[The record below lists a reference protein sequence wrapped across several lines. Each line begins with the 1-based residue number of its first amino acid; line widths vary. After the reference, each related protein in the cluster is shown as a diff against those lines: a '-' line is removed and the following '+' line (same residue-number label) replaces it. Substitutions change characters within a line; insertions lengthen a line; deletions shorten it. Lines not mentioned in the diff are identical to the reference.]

1 MWFYAVIDRPAWAGP
16 HNVRVNAVSPGM
28 IDTDIH
34 ADLSPEQVA
43 ALAGSIPL
51 RRQGTSEETAEAILF
66 LASDASRY
74 ITGTVLDVN
83 GGLHMG

>member
-1 MWFYAVIDRPAWAGP
+1 MEAG
-16 HNVRVNAVSPGM
+16 
-28 IDTDIH
+28 
-34 ADLSPEQVA
+34 
-43 ALAGSIPL
+43 IPL
-51 RRQGTSEETAEAILF
+51 RRQDTPEETAEAILF